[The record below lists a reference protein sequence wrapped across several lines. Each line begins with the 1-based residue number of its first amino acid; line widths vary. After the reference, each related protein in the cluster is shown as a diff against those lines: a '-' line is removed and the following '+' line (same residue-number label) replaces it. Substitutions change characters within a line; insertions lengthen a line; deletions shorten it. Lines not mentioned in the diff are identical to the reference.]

1 MIVGLRIWLK
11 VVFGRFLYILETGMR
26 ETVTIRRK
34 TDFTFTDQL
43 SRATPE
49 MKINIRSIMGSSY
62 KIAVWRTTTVWEVK
76 EALDL
81 LYNLDCESLN
91 LVFHNVEMED
101 DKAMMDYNIQ
111 EDDTIMLVPKIDTGF
126 NLVR

>member
-1 MIVGLRIWLK
+1 
-11 VVFGRFLYILETGMR
+11 
-26 ETVTIRRK
+26 
-34 TDFTFTDQL
+34 
-43 SRATPE
+43 

-62 KIAVWRTTTVWEVK
+62 KITVWRTTTVWEVK

-101 DKAMMDYNIQ
+101 DY
-111 EDDTIMLVPKIDTGF
+111 
-126 NLVR
+126 

>member
-11 VVFGRFLYILETGMR
+11 AVLGRFLYILETGMR

-111 EDDTIMLVPKIDTGF
+111 EDDTIVLVPKIDTGF

>member
-1 MIVGLRIWLK
+1 
-11 VVFGRFLYILETGMR
+11 
-26 ETVTIRRK
+26 
-34 TDFTFTDQL
+34 
-43 SRATPE
+43 
-49 MKINIRSIMGSSY
+49 MGSSY
-62 KIAVWRTTTVWEVK
+62 KITVWRTTTVWEVK

-111 EDDTIMLVPKIDTGF
+111 EDDTIVLVPKIDTGF

>member
-1 MIVGLRIWLK
+1 
-11 VVFGRFLYILETGMR
+11 
-26 ETVTIRRK
+26 
-34 TDFTFTDQL
+34 
-43 SRATPE
+43 

-111 EDDTIMLVPKIDTGF
+111 EDDTIVLVPKIDTGF